1 MPATISPGFRK
12 LLQEP
17 AYCQLA
23 TLDAGWDA
31 AEHPNLGALFPGSAA
46 RKANPSRGGSA
57 KPKGLF
63 GEVAGL
69 PNRVMG
75 MRKS

>member
-12 LLQEP
+12 LLQEL
-17 AYCQLA
+17 AYCPLA
-23 TLDAGWDA
+23 TPDTGWVAAG
-31 AEHPNLGALFPGSAA
+31 HPKLGALFPGSAA
-46 RKANPSRGGSA
+46 RKANLSRGGSA
-57 KPKGLF
+57 KHKGLF